1 AKPRRCQPPQQ
12 ILVERFI
19 MSVILVTG
27 ASTGIGQATAL
38 HLASKGHQ
46 VFAGVRSPDTCD
58 ELKEKI
64 AADQL
69 AVKIVQ
75 LDITDGDSVDRAVSA
90 VMASSGRI
98 DALVNNAGIG
108 GGRAVEETPIEEV
121 REVFETNYFGTVQM
135 LLAITPIMRE
145 QRAGRIVNMGS
156 LAGRMVFGC
165 HGHYSAAKWA
175 LEGLSEALAF
185 EMAEFNVRVAVIE
198 PGSVP
203 TPAWEKGTPP
213 PPDSH
218 YMNSLQRLGMWA
230 THSMKNPAMPIEVA
244 EAVAHAIES
253 DTPHFRYP
261 VGQDAIEDLAGRASV
276 TDDEWIEANRL
287 QGEAFYDRW
296 EEIVGV
302 DYFRY
307 QT

>member
-1 AKPRRCQPPQQ
+1 
-12 ILVERFI
+12 

-27 ASTGIGQATAL
+27 SSTGIGQETAL
-38 HLASKGHQ
+38 HMARKGHQ
-46 VFAGVRSPDTCD
+46 VFAGLRSPATAT
-58 ELKEKI
+58 ELKDRI
-64 AADQL
+64 AAEAL
-69 AVKIVQ
+69 AIEIVQ
-75 LDITDGDSVDRAVSA
+75 LDITDGDSVDRAVRT
-90 VMASSGRI
+90 VMDSTGRI

-108 GGRAVEETPIEEV
+108 GGRAVEETPLEEV
-121 REVFETNYFGTVQM
+121 RAVFETNYFGTVRM

-145 QRAGRIVNMGS
+145 QRSGRIVNMSS

-185 EMAEFNVRVAVIE
+185 EMAEFDVRVALIE

-218 YMNSLQRLGMWA
+218 YMRSLQRLGQWA
-230 THSMKNPAMPIEVA
+230 THTMKNPAATLDVA
-244 EAVAHAIES
+244 KAVAHAIES

-261 VGQDAIEDLAGRASV
+261 VGQDAIEDIAGRASV
-276 TDDEWIEANRL
+276 SDDEWIEANRL
-287 QGEAFYDRW
+287 QGDSFRQRW
-296 EEIVGV
+296 KEIVGV
-302 DYFRY
+302 DYFG
-307 QT
+307 

>member
-1 AKPRRCQPPQQ
+1 
-12 ILVERFI
+12 

-38 HLASKGHQ
+38 HLAGKGHT
-46 VFAGVRSPDTCD
+46 VFAGVRNPDAVD
-58 ELKEKI
+58 ELREKI
-64 AADQL
+64 AADKV
-69 AVKIVQ
+69 AMNIIA
-75 LDITDGDSVDRAVSA
+75 LDITQDSSVAQAIEGIMGSE
-90 VMASSGRI
+90 GRL

-108 GGRAVEETPIEEV
+108 GGRAVEETPLEEV
-121 REVFETNYFGTVQM
+121 REVFETNYFGSVRM
-135 LLAITPIMRE
+135 LHAVTPIMRE
-145 QRAGRIVNMGS
+145 QRSGRIVNVGS

-175 LEGLSEALAF
+175 IEGLSEALAF

-203 TPAWEKGTPP
+203 TPAWEKGKPP

-218 YMNSLQRLGMWA
+218 YMNSMARLGQWA
-230 THSMKNPAMPIEVA
+230 THTMKNPAMPIDVA
-244 EAVAHAIES
+244 RAIAHAIES
-253 DTPHFRYP
+253 DSPRFRYP
-261 VGQDAIEDLAGRASV
+261 VGQDAIEDIAGRASV
-276 TDDEWIEANRL
+276 SDEEWIEANRL

-302 DYFRY
+302 DYFRD
-307 QT
+307 TGE

>member
-1 AKPRRCQPPQQ
+1 
-12 ILVERFI
+12 

-27 ASTGIGQATAL
+27 SSTGIGQETAL
-38 HLASKGHQ
+38 HMARKGHQ
-46 VFAGVRSPDTCD
+46 VFAGLRSPATAT
-58 ELKEKI
+58 ELKDRI
-64 AADQL
+64 AAEAL
-69 AVKIVQ
+69 AVEIVQ
-75 LDITDGDSVDRAVSA
+75 LDITDGDSVDRAVRT
-90 VMASSGRI
+90 VMDSTGRI

-108 GGRAVEETPIEEV
+108 GGRAVEETPLEEV
-121 REVFETNYFGTVQM
+121 RTVFETNYFGTVRM

-145 QRAGRIVNMGS
+145 QRSGRIVNMSS

-185 EMAEFNVRVAVIE
+185 EMAEFDVRVALIE

-218 YMNSLQRLGMWA
+218 YMRSLQRLGQWA
-230 THSMKNPAMPIEVA
+230 THTMKNPAATLDVA
-244 EAVAHAIES
+244 KAVAHAIES

-261 VGQDAIEDLAGRASV
+261 VGQDAIEDIAGRFSV
-276 TDDEWIEANRL
+276 SDDEWIEANRL
-287 QGEAFYDRW
+287 QGESFRQRW
-296 EEIVGV
+296 KEIVGV
-302 DYFRY
+302 DYFG
-307 QT
+307 